1 MRQTVGV
8 VDFRGRCSVY
18 AENSVNVNGGE
29 SFEDAGAIFYSKD
42 TDKYSCFKVCSQA
55 RITNCKYS
63 NSGNCTYQL
72 TVPKLNS
79 TSKSFDCMLAN
90 TGMHKIVSYHNIIL
104 WGYLCNQTYLS

>member
-18 AENSVNVNGGE
+18 AENVYGGE
-29 SFEDAGAIFYSKD
+29 SLEDDGAIFYSKD
-42 TDKYSCFKVCSQA
+42 TDKHSCFKVCSQSQ
-55 RITNCKYS
+55 IKNCKYS

-90 TGMHKIVSYHNIIL
+90 TGMHKIVSNHNK
-104 WGYLCNQTYLS
+104 